1 MESKMK
7 KLVLLAM
14 LIPSIALGQVV
25 ETLDGVFLESPANK
39 TLELGSRGTGEVRL
53 NLPSATLRV
62 PVSNPGVGVAATTI
76 AGSGTIDTT
85 LFWQRVTNA
94 GAVTG
99 IILEAGVNHG
109 QLVLVSVDKDAVGSL
124 TMAAEATSNVCSG
137 TAGVLAIGG
146 GALFVWDAT
155 DTCWAEVVN

>member
-1 MESKMK
+1 MK
-7 KLVLLAM
+7 KLLLLAL
-14 LIPSIALGQVV
+14 LIPGVALGQVT
-25 ETLDGVFLESPANK
+25 ETADALYLKSPGNK
-39 TLELGSRGTGEVRL
+39 TVEIETGGTGELRF
-53 NLPSATLRV
+53 NMPTATARV
-62 PVSNPGVGVAATTI
+62 TISNPLAGTAASTI

-146 GALFVWDAT
+146 GAVFVWDAT